1 MRGFRLPLAVVAAAV
16 AALLCSARGAQ
27 AQQLPE
33 GPTRDLVTSTCSRCH
48 EFDRVLSQHQDKDGW
63 SAIVNKMKGLGLQAS
78 DDDIEKIVDYL
89 ATNLPAEKVEKLNI
103 NKMTAVQF
111 ETTLGI
117 PRPLSRAIIE
127 YRDKNGDFK
136 TLDDLKKVPGVD
148 PAKVDAK
155 KDRLTV

>member
-1 MRGFRLPLAVVAAAV
+1 MRRSCLAVAV
-16 AALLCSARGAQ
+16 AALALLSQVRGLH

-33 GPTRDLVTSTCSRCH
+33 GPTRDLVTNTCSRCH
-48 EFDRVLSQHQDKDGW
+48 EFERVLSQHQDKDGW
-63 SAIVNKMKGLGLQAS
+63 TAVVNKMVSLGLQTS
-78 DDDIEKIVDYL
+78 DDDLKKIVDYL
-89 ATNLPAEKVEKLNI
+89 ATNLPAETIQKLNI

-111 ETTLGI
+111 ETTLAI

-136 TLDDLKKVPGVD
+136 TLDDLKKVPGLD

-155 KDRLTV
+155 KDRLTP

>member
-16 AALLCSARGAQ
+16 AALLCSTRGAQ
-27 AQQLPE
+27 AQLPE

-48 EFDRVLSQHQDKDGW
+48 EFDRVLSQHQDKEGG
-63 SAIVNKMKGLGLQAS
+63 SAIVDKMMGLGLQAS
-78 DDDIEKIVDYL
+78 DDDIKKIVDYL

>member
-1 MRGFRLPLAVVAAAV
+1 MRGLRLPLAVVAATVAV
-16 AALLCSARGAQ
+16 LLCSARRAQ
-27 AQQLPE
+27 AQLPE

-48 EFDRVLSQHQDKDGW
+48 EFDRVLSQHQDQDGW
-63 SAIVNKMKGLGLQAS
+63 SAIVNKMVGLGLQAS
-78 DDDIEKIVDYL
+78 DDDIKKIVDYL

-111 ETTLGI
+111 ETTLAI

-155 KDRLTV
+155 KERLTV